1 MSRKPDFSKLFPDHD
16 FEDES
21 EDQEAGYKDPRVG
34 DLVHM
39 DTIVTGKMT
48 GVIRAVYS
56 DGNISIALDNSNDSE
71 ILAQFIRHP
80 ETGMVHIIAEPREY
94 EIYGRIGL

>member
-1 MSRKPDFSKLFPDHD
+1 MTRRPDFKKLVPDTD
-16 FEDES
+16 FEDEKA
-21 EDQEAGYKDPRVG
+21 DQIAGYKDPKVG

-39 DTIVTGKMT
+39 DTVVTGKVT

-56 DGNISIALDNSNDSE
+56 DGNISIALDNSNPKD
-71 ILAQFIRHP
+71 ILDQFIRHP
-80 ETGMVHIIAEPREY
+80 VTGLVHMIAEPREY